1 MIMKTS
7 LIILLLCLSFGTSY
21 AEKHSVSMGYATGS
35 LFVNDNKSSD
45 GSPDGMNF
53 KYRYEFNDTWG
64 IVGSFTFSGD
74 TIGDFVK
81 TDWGYTS
88 YQVGPSWRI
97 NDYVSLYY
105 LLGIARADSDVSTMS
120 EKHTFKKN
128 DLVGSFGF
136 QVNPL
141 PKMVVD
147 VGYEYAKFHD
157 YPQNGNN
164 IESLL
169 FNIGLGYHF

>member
-1 MIMKTS
+1 MKTP
-7 LIILLLCLSFGTSY
+7 LTMLLLCLSVGTSY
-21 AEKHSVSMGYATGS
+21 AEKHSVSMGYATGY
-35 LFVNDNKSSD
+35 LFVNGNKSSD

-53 KYRYEFNDTWG
+53 KYRYEFNNTWG

-74 TIGDFVK
+74 TIGDFIK

-88 YQVGPSWRI
+88 YQVGPSLRI
-97 NDYVSLYY
+97 NNYVSLYS

-128 DLVGSFGF
+128 ALAGSFGL
-136 QVNPL
+136 QINPL
-141 PKMVVD
+141 PKMVID
-147 VGYEYAKFHD
+147 MGYEYAKFND
-157 YPQNGNN
+157 YPQNDNN

-169 FNIGLGYHF
+169 FNIGVGYRF